1 MKSLIALIILS
12 LFVPAVALERGEDA
26 VKSTTAITLP
36 VDSITIYP
44 DGLVSVK
51 SMGILDVIQGARSFV
66 VNVPSSALAS
76 SVTLSVTNST
86 VESVVYNANPTY
98 ILNISTSTAQKFL
111 LSYLIYYG
119 GSWEPRYDL
128 HLFNKSMLISA
139 KAVVQNKGSEDW
151 DGVNLKLVAGMPR
164 VTEPYMG
171 KFALQQAN
179 YADAV
184 PEAAMI
190 PAPASSYATSSS
202 SELEAFYIFQLEGRK
217 DLEHNKAVGF
227 SLFQDSAPIDMSYV
241 WDASSDESG
250 PAMEEIRVN
259 NTMEAPWPSG
269 SAMLY
274 KDDDYISTITMPYTP
289 NGTNASITIGPSTDL
304 KVSKKIKDHNKTE
317 ALKGTV
323 SQDGANHTLKEAIEV
338 WTYELGIK
346 SNVDRPAMLEV
357 SDTRPM
363 DSKLINVSM
372 NASELM
378 ATGMEWKLTLSPWEK
393 RTISYSYQVITT
405 EPL

>member
-1 MKSLIALIILS
+1 
-12 LFVPAVALERGEDA
+12 
-26 VKSTTAITLP
+26 
-36 VDSITIYP
+36 
-44 DGLVSVK
+44 
-51 SMGILDVIQGARSFV
+51 
-66 VNVPSSALAS
+66 
-76 SVTLSVTNST
+76 
-86 VESVVYNANPTY
+86 
-98 ILNISTSTAQKFL
+98 
-111 LSYLIYYG
+111 
-119 GSWEPRYDL
+119 
-128 HLFNKSMLISA
+128 
-139 KAVVQNKGSEDW
+139 
-151 DGVNLKLVAGMPR
+151 
-164 VTEPYMG
+164 MG

-184 PEAAMI
+184 PEVAMI

-227 SLFQDSAPIDMSYV
+227 SLFQDSAPIDRFYV
-241 WDASSDESG
+241 WDASSDESS

-259 NTMEAPWPSG
+259 NTMGAPWPSG